1 MATSSIRRQVKNIV
15 HNYSDAEV
23 KVREATSNDPWG
35 PSTTLMAEISQMT
48 YTAEYAEVMMMVWR
62 RLNDSG
68 KNWRHV
74 YKGLT
79 LLDYL
84 IKNGSNKVLQECNEN
99 LIAVQTLKDFQ
110 FLDRD
115 GKDHGINVREKAK
128 QIVSLLKDDE
138 RIKQEREQ
146 AQTTRRRMSQV
157 TAAIDSSHRLRYNEA
172 SVSALSPELEHARP
186 QSTGEEELQ
195 LQLALAMSK
204 EEAEKKVPSAP
215 NEEEEIQLQ
224 VALNQSKE
232 EFEKEQRSKQGE
244 ISLIER
250 ALIETHLTEENDE
263 QETVKKNETHLNDL
277 IDIFGPPEP
286 LASNIWHSQVAS
298 SHPSTDTSSFL
309 PAWGLTHNNS
319 SVVTFPL
326 PWDTTSQNPQLKT
339 DNISQSIIFG
349 SDEPTGWQE
358 PQVVKRS
365 PSDPWGVIENSTG
378 DAIYDTFSVPPL
390 TADKDVKPPS
400 ILQAE
405 NSFDMNLFGDVVPAS
420 KPSEDST
427 ELEAEEPV
435 PDTSVKPRSNTP
447 ELFLEPA
454 ARSLIN
460 LESLVSYGDS
470 IKNKNPFFSG
480 LREPSPTN
488 PFQYG
493 DQKPSLNQIRA
504 ASPLPTTGL
513 QMPIQ
518 NVGLLP
524 INPVDTGINNLRT
537 ISPLPGIT
545 VPSTIPL
552 PMQIQSFPPAVSL
565 YPSLNFP
572 YAPVVPLNHLSATLP
587 QPILPN
593 PNLAHASNN
602 PFL

>member
-1 MATSSIRRQVKNIV
+1 MATSSLRRQVKNIV

-35 PSTTLMAEISQMT
+35 PSATLMAEISQMT
-48 YTAEYAEVMMMVWR
+48 YTAEYQEVMIMVWK

-115 GKDHGINVREKAK
+115 GKDHGLNVREKAK
-128 QIVSLLKDDE
+128 QIVSLLKDEE
-138 RIKQEREQ
+138 RIKQERAQ
-146 AQTTRRRMSQV
+146 AQTTRKRMSQV
-157 TAAIDSSHRLRYNEA
+157 TAAIDSSHRLRFNEA
-172 SVSALSPELEHARP
+172 SASTLTPELEHARP
-186 QSTGEEELQ
+186 QSSGEEELQ

-215 NEEEEIQLQ
+215 DEEEELQLQ
-224 VALNQSKE
+224 AALNRSKE
-232 EFEKEQRSKQGE
+232 EYEKDLQVKQGE

-250 ALIETHLTEENDE
+250 ALIETQLTGDND
-263 QETVKKNETHLNDL
+263 QKETVKKNETHINDL
-277 IDIFGPPEP
+277 IDIFGPPQP
-286 LASNIWHSQVAS
+286 PTANIWDSQVSS
-298 SHPSTDTSSFL
+298 SHLSTDTSSFF
-309 PAWGLTHNNS
+309 PAWGPANQNS
-319 SVVTFPL
+319 SVVTAPL
-326 PWDTTSQNPQLKT
+326 PWDTVPQSSQLKA
-339 DNISQSIIFG
+339 DNTSQSIIF
-349 SDEPTGWQE
+349 SSEEPTGWQE
-358 PQVVKRS
+358 PQVLKSS
-365 PSDPWGVIENSTG
+365 PSDPWGESKSSPDDIFSALHSTAG
-378 DAIYDTFSVPPL
+378 E
-390 TADKDVKPPS
+390 DVKPPS
-400 ILQAE
+400 IGKDDHSLE
-405 NSFDMNLFGDVVPAS
+405 MDLFGDLVPTS
-420 KPSEDST
+420 KLSADRTNLESED
-427 ELEAEEPV
+427 LV
-435 PDTSVKPRSNTP
+435 PDASVKSRSNTP

-454 ARSLIN
+454 ARSLVN
-460 LESLVSYGDS
+460 LDSLVSYGDS
-470 IKNKNPFFSG
+470 AKAKNPFFSG

-504 ASPLPTTGL
+504 SSPMPSIGA

-518 NVGLLP
+518 NVSLLP
-524 INPVDTGINNLRT
+524 INSMDSGMNNLRT
-537 ISPLPGIT
+537 ISPVPGIT
-545 VPSTIPL
+545 APYTMPL
-552 PMQIQSFPPAVSL
+552 PMQSFPPAVSL

-572 YAPVVPLNHLSATLP
+572 YTPVVPLNQLPAALP
-587 QPILPN
+587 QQILPN
-593 PNLAHASNN
+593 AQASNN

>member
-15 HNYSDAEV
+15 HNYTDAEV

-35 PSTTLMAEISQMT
+35 PSTTLMAEIAQMT
-48 YTAEYAEVMMMVWR
+48 YNAEYTEVMMMVWR

-128 QIVSLLKDDE
+128 QIVSLLKDEE
-138 RIKQEREQ
+138 RIKQERAQ

-215 NEEEEIQLQ
+215 DDEEEETQLQ
-224 VALNQSKE
+224 AALTQSKE
-232 EFEKEQRSKQGE
+232 EYEKEQHYKQGE
-244 ISLIER
+244 ISLIEK
-250 ALIETHLTEENDE
+250 ALIETHLTGDDDQKEP
-263 QETVKKNETHLNDL
+263 VRKNETHIYDL
-277 IDIFGPPEP
+277 IDIFGPPQP
-286 LASNIWHSQVAS
+286 SASNIWDSQVS
-298 SHPSTDTSSFL
+298 SSYPPTSTGSMF
-309 PAWGLTHNNS
+309 PVWGPTNQNS
-319 SVVTFPL
+319 SVVTSLL
-326 PWDTTSQNPQLKT
+326 PWDTIPQSPQLKS
-339 DNISQSIIFG
+339 DNIGQSIIFG
-349 SDEPTGWQE
+349 SDEPTSWQE
-358 PQVVKRS
+358 PQVVKS
-365 PSDPWGVIENSTG
+365 PPSDPWG
-378 DAIYDTFSVPPL
+378 DAKNTPLL

-400 ILQAE
+400 NLKTE
-405 NSFDMNLFGDVVPAS
+405 NSFDLDLFGDAS
-420 KPSEDST
+420 PTPKLSVDST
-427 ELEAEEPV
+427 ELEAEEPI
-435 PDTSVKPRSNTP
+435 PDANVKPRSNTP

-454 ARSLIN
+454 ARSLVN
-460 LESLVSYGDS
+460 LDSLVCYGDS
-470 IKNKNPFFSG
+470 VKTKNPFFSG

-504 ASPLPTTGL
+504 ASPLPTPGT

-518 NVGLLP
+518 NASLLP
-524 INPVDTGINNLRT
+524 INSMDTGINNLRT
-537 ISPLPGIT
+537 ISPVPGIP

-552 PMQIQSFPPAVSL
+552 PMPLQSFPPAVSL

-572 YAPVVPLNHLSATLP
+572 YAPVVQMNPIPAALP

-593 PNLAHASNN
+593 LNPAQPSNN

>member
-1 MATSSIRRQVKNIV
+1 MATSSLRRQVKNIV

-35 PSTTLMAEISQMT
+35 PSTTLMNEIAQMT
-48 YTAEYAEVMMMVWR
+48 HSPEFPGVMMMVWR

-84 IKNGSNKVLQECNEN
+84 IKNGSNKVVQECNEN
-99 LIAVQTLKDFQ
+99 IIAVQTLKDFQ

-128 QIVSLLKDDE
+128 QIVSLLKDEE
-138 RIKQEREQ
+138 RIKQERAQ
-146 AQTTRRRMSQV
+146 AQTTRRRLSQV

-172 SVSALSPELEHARP
+172 SASALSPELEHARP

-215 NEEEEIQLQ
+215 EEEEIQLQ
-224 VALNQSKE
+224 AALNQSKE
-232 EFEKEQRSKQGE
+232 EYEK
-244 ISLIER
+244 
-250 ALIETHLTEENDE
+250 THLY
-263 QETVKKNETHLNDL
+263 DL
-277 IDIFGPPEP
+277 IDVFGPPQP
-286 LASNIWHSQVAS
+286 PSSNIWDSQVAS
-298 SHPSTDTSSFL
+298 SDSSMNTSSFF
-309 PAWGLTHNNS
+309 PAWGTSNQNS
-319 SVVTFPL
+319 SVVTAIL
-326 PWDTTSQNPQLKT
+326 PWDTVSQSAQLKE
-339 DNISQSIIFG
+339 DNTSQSIIFG
-349 SDEPTGWQE
+349 TDEPTGWQD
-358 PQVVKRS
+358 PQILKS
-365 PSDPWGVIENSTG
+365 PPSDPWGDSKNSTE
-378 DAIYDTFSVPPL
+378 DAIYDIFSAPPS

-400 ILQAE
+400 VLKTD
-405 NSFDMNLFGDVVPAS
+405 NSFDMDLFGDVLSTS
-420 KPSEDST
+420 KPSADST
-427 ELEAEEPV
+427 DLEAEEPILE
-435 PDTSVKPRSNTP
+435 TSVKPRSNTP

-454 ARSLIN
+454 ARSLVN
-460 LESLVSYGDS
+460 LDSLVSYGDLV
-470 IKNKNPFFSG
+470 KNKNPFFSG
-480 LREPSPTN
+480 LKEPSPTN

-504 ASPLPTTGL
+504 SSPMPTTGA

-518 NVGLLP
+518 NISLLP
-524 INPVDTGINNLRT
+524 TNSMDTGNNNLRT
-537 ISPLPGIT
+537 ISP
-545 VPSTIPL
+545 VPTTIPL
-552 PMQIQSFPPAVSL
+552 PAQLQVFPSI

-572 YAPVVPLNHLSATLP
+572 YTPVVPLNQLPAASP

-593 PNLAHASNN
+593 PNPAHALNN